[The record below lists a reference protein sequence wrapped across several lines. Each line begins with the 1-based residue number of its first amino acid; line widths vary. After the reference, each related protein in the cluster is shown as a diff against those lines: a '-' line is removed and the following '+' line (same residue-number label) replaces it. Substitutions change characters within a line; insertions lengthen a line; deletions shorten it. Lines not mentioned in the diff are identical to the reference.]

1 MIYVDA
7 KEKPEIAR
15 VFSAAFPSYS
25 GRKHKVSIEETVYVP
40 SSYWDEGSKTSAV
53 FIRLDSLETGALP
66 DNHPFFDRARVPN
79 QLQAGESL
87 PLVPGIAMVTHSL
100 FCGKDMGL
108 TLHVHPQDVN
118 PLALVDATPVE
129 LSVNERK
136 CLEATRGFKA
146 SYGGISNYR
155 QHMSG
160 MSSASWNE
168 AKQSLIGKGLLDKRG
183 AITNKG
189 KNLLAR

>member
-1 MIYVDA
+1 MIYIDA
-7 KEKPEIAR
+7 KEKPEIGR

-25 GRKHKVSIEETVYVP
+25 GRKHKVEIAERVCVP
-40 SSYWDEGSKTSAV
+40 PTYWDGGSKTSAV
-53 FIRLDSLETGALP
+53 FIRLDSLETGP
-66 DNHPFFDRARVPN
+66 MPNNHPFFDRRTPN
-79 QLQAGESL
+79 ELQAGESL
-87 PLVPGIAMVTHSL
+87 ALLPGIAMVTHSL

-129 LSVNERK
+129 LSVDERK